1 MPHAIRFPKLH
12 AALPRLILRPFI
24 GIVACLVVACLF
36 AGCSAGGGKP
46 ESRLRTLAVEPELP
60 AATTSADPQ
69 RHAAGRV
76 PEVIARPRPFRVA
89 EVAAA
94 TAGQAIPPTMA
105 PTIDLFPVA
114 IATGAGGTV
123 RLVSAEE
130 PGQLPAAE
138 QVVPEPF
145 VAEIRDMLAGYLRAF
160 NRHDAEAVAAHWSPA
175 GENLNLDSGEV
186 TAGREAVQTVF
197 AALFASDPQATIDID
212 VSSIR
217 PLLRGDVAVIDGLSR
232 VAYADGEVAG
242 SRFSAVVVRHDDRWL
257 LESVRESGTTKE
269 EALPRPLEALGWLVG
284 SWEDVGEGVT
294 AGTRC
299 DWTAGRAFLVRNHAV
314 TPDAAPANRPRA
326 GDEAIPGLLPTGG
339 TATRELTEIIGWDPE
354 RQEIR
359 AWMFS
364 SDGRFA
370 EAAWSREGE
379 HWKVQVE
386 GRGVDAGRA
395 ATCTLLP
402 AGPDGL
408 EIRCDGAGLDGLLPP
423 ACGFTRTAR

>member
-1 MPHAIRFPKLH
+1 M
-12 AALPRLILRPFI
+12 
-24 GIVACLVVACLF
+24 V
-36 AGCSAGGGKP
+36 
-46 ESRLRTLAVEPELP
+46 
-60 AATTSADPQ
+60 
-69 RHAAGRV
+69 
-76 PEVIARPRPFRVA
+76 
-89 EVAAA
+89 
-94 TAGQAIPPTMA
+94 
-105 PTIDLFPVA
+105 
-114 IATGAGGTV
+114 
-123 RLVSAEE
+123 
-130 PGQLPAAE
+130 
-138 QVVPEPF
+138 
-145 VAEIRDMLAGYLRAF
+145 AGYLRAF
-160 NRHDAEAVAAHWSPA
+160 NRHDAEEVAAHWSPA